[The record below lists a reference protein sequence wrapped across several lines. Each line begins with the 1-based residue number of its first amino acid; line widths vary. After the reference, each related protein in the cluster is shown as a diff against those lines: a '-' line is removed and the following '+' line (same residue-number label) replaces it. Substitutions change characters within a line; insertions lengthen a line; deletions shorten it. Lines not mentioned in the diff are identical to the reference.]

1 LDIDDEYL
9 HFQEVGSDKVT
20 VTATPI
26 RRMVWSEM
34 ARAGNYTFLPRFA
47 NHLLSLH
54 ATSYGPERNWSVWR
68 AAYGD
73 NRSRLLVEKAAK
85 MIFISSQARLKR
97 RDLVDDSTKDLDLF
111 IDVDVGAPNARLAK
125 IFYAV

>member
-9 HFQEVGSDKVT
+9 LLQEVGRDKVT

-26 RRMVWSEM
+26 GRMVWSEL
-34 ARAGNYTFLPRFA
+34 ARAGNHTFVPRFA
-47 NHLLSLH
+47 NQLLSLH
-54 ATSYGPERNWSVWR
+54 ATSCRPERNWSVWR

-73 NRSRLLVEKAAK
+73 NCSRLQVEKAAK

-97 RDLVDDSTKDLDLF
+97 KDLVDDSTKDLDLL
-111 IDVDVGAPNARLAK
+111 IDVDVGAPDARLVE
-125 IFYAV
+125 IFDAD